1 MGRRHKPVMRTGR
14 ALIGTLRGRSREGEC
29 AWISCQAVGSRCQE
43 GDIRGRGCGSSESVN
58 VSEPGPCVPCLT
70 SPCESCWTAPYVI
83 SWTAPSVISLCEVC
97 WMVYSQYWGGG
108 GASGGYAMFFSSHVR
123 QPCLYRHYTSCLYD
137 NSPNGMVYEMRGNI
151 KEFT

>member
-14 ALIGTLRGRSREGEC
+14 ALISTLRGRSREGEC

-70 SPCESCWTAPYVI
+70 SPCESYWTAHYVI
-83 SWTAPSVISLCEVC
+83 SWTALSVISLCEVC
-97 WMVYSQYWGGG
+97 WMVYSKCWGGG
-108 GASGGYAMFFSSHVR
+108 GASGGYAIFFSSHVR
-123 QPCLYRHYTSCLYD
+123 QPCFYRHYTSCIYD
-137 NSPNGMVYEMRGNI
+137 NSSNGTVYMRGNM
-151 KEFT
+151 KELI